1 MYKYF
6 YLLLIIADNN
16 LAMLT
21 TSTSE
26 AIIRVALKKT
36 PKEIAAL
43 KVIKESDIKSVQRV
57 PGQSEAYRADLK
69 GGDIILCEPHY
80 CSREAAVDGMV
91 LDFQISSY
99 YFILLKAMVEKS
111 SNKN

>member
-1 MYKYF
+1 MFKYF
-6 YLLLIIADNN
+6 YLLLIITGNN
-16 LAMLT
+16 LAMLS

-26 AIIRVALKKT
+26 AIVRFATNKT
-36 PKEIAAL
+36 PKEMAAL